1 MAPHSFCGRR
11 IRAGRRGSWRPAIRG
26 VLQGTDARADRLAYD
41 AADPSHVVLSWA
53 IDVVRGRWCAV
64 AFLGVMGLI
73 IGASLLMVGIRTLGR
88 LFVARRATA
97 SFEELELTVVRVTT
111 IRKNGRP
118 TGNIRYEFLVPDD
131 AHAGGRRPR
140 KRSITFNEKRQE
152 TPIFLSPDG
161 RTILGIRPSAS
172 RDVPVVPRQ
181 DGYPF
186 ALSEAA
192 RETLTAAAARRRDR
206 GAA

>member
-1 MAPHSFCGRR
+1 
-11 IRAGRRGSWRPAIRG
+11 